1 MTREASQCVVVTP
14 GDDEGSKPMRQRT
27 RVATTV
33 AAALLG
39 LAACA
44 SENPAPAPVDPAR
57 LQAASDLEVGRSYL
71 ETEYTL
77 ASLELV
83 KQGADLEIATPG
95 GLQTITPENVGQVEP
110 AYRERLEAYAG
121 EIERRG
127 QPSLK
132 GAWFASA
139 NDRCL
144 KLPSG
149 LVLVAATA
157 GAVDRPPGVSV
168 SPRLVLTQDGLEFR
182 LVQLLSAEGESAT
195 LAYRGVTVGDSVV
208 LRDAINPELHFVGRI
223 EDELVQLRPDVEA
236 LRRTPTPVWVPQPD
250 WQAMEECSVL
260 LNRAP

>member
-1 MTREASQCVVVTP
+1 
-14 GDDEGSKPMRQRT
+14 MRQCT
-27 RVATTV
+27 RIGRAAV
-33 AAALLG
+33 AAVVLG

-44 SENPAPAPVDPAR
+44 SERPAPAPLDPAR
-57 LQAASDLEVGRSYL
+57 LQAASALELGRSYL

-83 KQGADLEIATPG
+83 MQGAELEIATPD
-95 GLQTITPENVGQVEP
+95 GLQTVTPENVGRVEP
-110 AYRERLEAYAG
+110 VYRQRLEAYAA

-127 QPSLK
+127 HPNLE

-149 LVLVAATA
+149 LVLVAVTA
-157 GAVDRPPGVSV
+157 GAVDRPPDVSV
-168 SPRLVLTQDGLEFR
+168 SPRLALTQNGFEFR
-182 LVQLLSAEGESAT
+182 LVQLLSAEGSSAT
-195 LAYRGVTVGDSVV
+195 LAYPGVTVGDSAI
-208 LRDAINPELHFVGRI
+208 LRDAINPELHFVGQI

-250 WQAMEECSVL
+250 WPAMEECAVL
-260 LNRAP
+260 LTRAP